1 MFISY
6 KLGTGE
12 ILSMCLLS
20 NITETQEIKKK
31 ILEQSIR
38 CCCIT
43 PSLVVDPFQIV
54 VAADKACLA
63 QSRNKLITR
72 NINTELL
79 YNLSVSKH
87 ISKSLT
93 KFGMQENDTN
103 ALIAIIGS
111 EEDLKA
117 EISKINGSLTN
128 LEKLDTLVD
137 MKAVKKEYNIAEKEL
152 EKSSL
157 TDSVITRIATKNL

>member
-1 MFISY
+1 MFRSY
-6 KLGTGE
+6 KL
-12 ILSMCLLS
+12 
-20 NITETQEIKKK
+20 
-31 ILEQSIR
+31 
-38 CCCIT
+38 
-43 PSLVVDPFQIV
+43 DPFQIA

-63 QSRNKLITR
+63 RSRNKLVTR

-87 ISKSLT
+87 ISKSLV
-93 KFGMQENDTN
+93 KFGLQENDTN

-117 EISKINGSLTN
+117 ELPKINGNIIN
-128 LEKLDTLVD
+128 LEKLGTLVD
-137 MKAVKKEYNIAEKEL
+137 LKAVQKEYNISEEEL
-152 EKSSL
+152 QRSSP